1 MAGVACLKVA
11 LVRIFDY
18 LFLGF
23 LVLDRLPVFL
33 DVAGS
38 ERALLSDD
46 SVLVNDT
53 VLVLRKTMFS

>member
-1 MAGVACLKVA
+1 MA